1 MKKILTTY
9 LFVFILAILSGFSPV
24 IHNHDLDLHD
34 DHADCFTCGWTQTNL
49 GTSPPLPENLNS
61 FFEKFYQQASNT
73 LNIKFPFGNFL
84 SRASPAL
91 S

>member
-9 LFVFILAILSGFSPV
+9 LFVLILTIFSGFSP
-24 IHNHDLDLHD
+24 ILHNHDLDLHD
-34 DHADCFTCGWTQTNL
+34 NHEDCFTCGWTQINL
-49 GTSPPLPENLNS
+49 DTSPPLPENLNS
-61 FFEKFYQQASNT
+61 IFKNFYQQASDT
-73 LNIKFPFGNFL
+73 LTIKFLFATFL